1 MPGTLLLF
9 AQQQISTHEGMYWIM
24 LVSRILHMLG
34 AIMLLGGLFYLCA
47 VIAPTIP
54 RPGRDGQG
62 QGSQLPVEQYLAG
75 RRGTW
80 MKWARLATTFLLV
93 TGLWNYYQY
102 QRTYDLHRHYHMI
115 MGLKFLAALGVFLFT
130 ELLAGKTHAAE
141 SIRRNWHFWL
151 NVTLTLGFFTVV
163 LGSMARSLSHNPKH
177 TPDDTP
183 AISAPAKTATT

>member
-1 MPGTLLLF
+1 
-9 AQQQISTHEGMYWIM
+9 MYWIM
-24 LVSRILHMLG
+24 LVSRILHMIG
-34 AIMLLGGLFYLCA
+34 AIILLGGLFYLCA

-54 RPGRDGQG
+54 RRRDGG
-62 QGSQLPVEQYLAG
+62 DDQGSALPVEQYLAG

-80 MKWARLATTFLLV
+80 MMWARMAVTFLLI
-93 TGLWNYYQY
+93 TGIWNYYQY

-115 MGLKFLAALGVFLFT
+115 MGIKFLTALAVFLLT

-151 NVTLTLGFFTVV
+151 NVTLTLGFFTIV

-177 TPDDTP
+177 VPADSP
-183 AISAPAKTATT
+183 AISAPANTATT